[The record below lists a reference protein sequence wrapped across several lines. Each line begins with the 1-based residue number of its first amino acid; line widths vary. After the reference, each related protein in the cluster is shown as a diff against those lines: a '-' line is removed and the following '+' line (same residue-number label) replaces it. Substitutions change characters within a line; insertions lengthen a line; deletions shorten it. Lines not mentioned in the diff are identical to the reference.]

1 MEIYSSM
8 KFLVLFLSILFGY
21 SGLAR
26 ANDTSGLNAKIIPTP
41 EVYSDFLIEPW
52 KPNAPSVIVF
62 KDPNC
67 GYCIR
72 ALKAL
77 DKYKDYNV
85 FMFWSP
91 ILGDYSDKR
100 VAAIM
105 ECDDPI
111 SQEVFDDVITRTPIE
126 CKSSDALNPRH
137 SRLQQLNKEIVQN
150 YNPQSV
156 PSYYFGGQKV
166 YLSSL
171 KKFKQ
176 QLTNGI
182 TPVKLDW
189 ARYEALRLKQ
199 SGNQGLANAIL
210 FVSDE
215 LSTSK
220 SLIASLEND
229 FRYNW
234 HLAKST
240 CESKY
245 CTKNE
250 ESNRSAE
257 LRLLMDVPEDAQIAL
272 VIDGM
277 VIQTERLNQY
287 LSNESINAIN
297 VL

>member
-1 MEIYSSM
+1 METCSSM
-8 KFLVLFLSILFGY
+8 KYLILFLSILLGY
-21 SGLAR
+21 SGFAK
-26 ANDTSGLNAKIIPTP
+26 ANDTNELNAKIIPTP

-52 KPNAPSVIVF
+52 KPSAPSVIVF

-111 SQEVFDDVITRTPIE
+111 SQGVFDDVITRKPIE
-126 CKSSDALNPRH
+126 CKSSDALNH
-137 SRLQQLNKEIVQN
+137 EHFRLQQLTKEIVQK

-156 PSYYFGGQKV
+156 PSYYFCGQKV

-171 KKFKQ
+171 TKFKP
-176 QLTNGI
+176 QLTTGI
-182 TPVKLDW
+182 TPVQLDW
-189 ARYEALRLKQ
+189 ARYETLHLKQ

-210 FVSDE
+210 FVSNE
-215 LSTSK
+215 LSTNK
-220 SLIASLEND
+220 SLISSLEND

-234 HLAKST
+234 HLAQST
-240 CESKY
+240 CENKN
-245 CTKNE
+245 CTKDE

-257 LRLLMDVPEDAQIAL
+257 LRLLMDVPEGAQIAL
-272 VIDGM
+272 AIDGM
-277 VIQTERLNQY
+277 VIQSERINQY
-287 LSNESINAIN
+287 LSNDSINAIN